1 MKLGR
6 LLALGTLACGAYY
19 AHKRREDIKEEILD
33 PTNHEKISL
42 TIWTE
47 SNATLT
53 SSRNKT
59 LCLMTSNK
67 TSTIKHASSK
77 KT

>member
-33 PTNHEKISL
+33 LNQ
-42 TIWTE
+42 
-47 SNATLT
+47 
-53 SSRNKT
+53 SRENIHRI
-59 LCLMTSNK
+59 CYQC
-67 TSTIKHASSK
+67 IFRR
-77 KT
+77 